1 MAAVAITRFELDD
14 DPDKAT
20 FDMKIGG
27 SVFRQWRMRRYG
39 GADGVRHFV
48 DPPARKV
55 GDEWVATVEFPLSL
69 TERVEASALDAFED
83 ARRRRGVL
91 NAIRDTEGRGRGT
104 T

>member
-14 DPDKAT
+14 DPDEAT

-48 DPPARKV
+48 EMPRRGAGFELVASPWWRSRKPV
-55 GDEWVATVEFPLSL
+55 KGRTQREGQLRW
-69 TERVEASALDAFED
+69 
-83 ARRRRGVL
+83 ARRRAR
-91 NAIRDTEGRGRGT
+91 
-104 T
+104 